1 MASLFKD
8 EDVLLVSSTDGAFK
22 RNRVCS
28 ALAALC
34 SQTVDQM
41 FGNVGR
47 KKKEEKW
54 RLKSLWRAVYPFSR
68 ESFYF
73 RSFLSPNANYVFTH
87 FLVTYIP
94 SHFNPF
100 YK

>member
-41 FGNVGR
+41 FGNVG
-47 KKKEEKW
+47 KKKKK
-54 RLKSLWRAVYPFSR
+54 KSGG
-68 ESFYF
+68 
-73 RSFLSPNANYVFTH
+73 
-87 FLVTYIP
+87 
-94 SHFNPF
+94 
-100 YK
+100 